1 MPLARIITRNP
12 QDAFAVSE
20 YLRSEGYTVETVSP
34 AEFRITP
41 AELELDL
48 SHCKKSAAVARAKAM
63 VASRRG
69 ADPAEQEAPAVPE
82 PSLPE
87 KTKAP
92 VAYDIVG
99 RPVAFADEDEP
110 ERNQGPRSTR
120 NALASLLSRLSA
132 PVRELQQRRAERRA
146 LKLEAERERRREQEL
161 ARERARQEMERR
173 RVEAEVAR
181 QRRQEQVAA
190 ELQADEERARAA
202 LVRAATISAAR
213 AAARKQQAEPV
224 AGEKPAEQAPT
235 EPASAEN
242 LVRQQLPVRRP
253 ARSFVARGRT
263 STLLGRAAATALGV
277 SLVALL
283 GFVAYTNRRPASPLS
298 PGALM
303 MNGSIKQDVPF
314 GPVTITP
321 PAAAAPKPSPV
332 VKGRGQPAV
341 RPTRVKPGAGPP
353 SSVAANRLR

>member
-213 AAARKQQAEPV
+213 ESERQKQAQAV
-224 AGEKPAEQAPT
+224 ASEKPPEQAPT

-242 LVRQQLPVRRP
+242 LVRQQLPLRRP

-263 STLLGRAAATALGV
+263 STLLGRAAAATLGV